1 MTSLQS
7 LLRDPHTRRRTVVI
21 AIALVLTALV
31 PLADTVL
38 PAGWSYALLAA
49 GAALVMVALLMRAR
63 PGASG
68 SRGSRARP
76 DGGARPG
83 AGLLLYLSP
92 VILLN
97 LVYPLVSPAM
107 AAVSVGGVQL
117 TLVVLASSITVP
129 WLAQAACLPAYRAIG
144 DLMAERDM
152 AVITRRF
159 CATWPAMF
167 VQALPLVVV
176 FAVPLW
182 LATQWSFTA
191 LATYAGLC
199 ALHLLFVQS
208 LILANVGS
216 RRGLWAV
223 AWAAYAAALFAF
235 PTLWWLPP
243 LLGALTQIVPM
254 GRGLAAVS
262 LTRLGARDFS
272 TDLVRGLLLGA
283 VLWADKFVLFLVTD
297 GDFQVVIVFLAMLP
311 AVVAYNYYFVNL
323 APKVDRAV
331 TALHRTISEEPL
343 TVLAARSGRLSRTV
357 DRAILSTGAVGM
369 VLTLVIS
376 LLLEG
381 LQPVNVLLAVSV
393 GVASW
398 AFMILTLLSY
408 ELDYIG
414 EKVLPQVLGGIHL
427 ALCVGAFLLIGA
439 TQTSTGAVLA
449 YGALVVA
456 DLALVAVAWVL
467 YKRHW
472 AQPEYTLFWRHATSW

>member
-7 LLRDPHTRRRTVVI
+7 LLQDSFARRRTIIIMV
-21 AIALVLTALV
+21 ALILTALV
-31 PLADTVL
+31 PLTDSIL
-38 PAGWSYALLAA
+38 PTGWSYALLAA
-49 GAALVMVALLMRAR
+49 GAVLFMAVLLLAR
-63 PGASG
+63 PRPSSSG
-68 SRGSRARP
+68 GDRVKT
-76 DGGARPG
+76 DGGSRPG

-97 LVYPLVSPAM
+97 LVYPLVSPEM

-117 TLVVLASSITVP
+117 TLIVLASSITVP

-152 AVITRRF
+152 ATITRRF
-159 CATWPAMF
+159 CTTWPAML
-167 VQALPLVVV
+167 VQALPIVLV

-182 LATQWSFTA
+182 LATDWSFTA
-191 LATYAGLC
+191 LATYAALV

-208 LILANVGS
+208 LVLANVGD
-216 RRGLWAV
+216 RRGLWAI
-223 AWAAYAAALFAF
+223 AWVGYAAALFIA
-235 PTLWWLPP
+235 PTVWWLPP
-243 LLGALTQIVPM
+243 LVGALTQIAAM
-254 GRGLAAVS
+254 GRGLSAIS
-262 LTRLGARDFS
+262 LTRRLGARDFA

-311 AVVAYNYYFVNL
+311 AVIAYNYYFVNL
-323 APKVDRAV
+323 APRVDKAV
-331 TALHRTISEEPL
+331 AELHHTIANEPL
-343 TVLAARSGRLSRTV
+343 TVLAKRSKRLSRTV

-369 VLTLVIS
+369 VLVLVVS
-376 LLLEG
+376 LLLDG
-381 LQPVNVLLAVSV
+381 IQPVNVLLTVSV

-427 ALCVGAFLLIGA
+427 ALCVAAFLLVGVVDTSGGA
-439 TQTSTGAVLA
+439 ALA

-456 DLALVAVAWVL
+456 DLVLVGVAWTL